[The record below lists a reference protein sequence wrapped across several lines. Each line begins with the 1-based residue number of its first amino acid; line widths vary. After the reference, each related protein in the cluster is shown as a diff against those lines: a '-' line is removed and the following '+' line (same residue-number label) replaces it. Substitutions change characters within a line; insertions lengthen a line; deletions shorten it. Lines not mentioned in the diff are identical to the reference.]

1 MNDEQSVSDP
11 GAERRLD
18 ELAVEVAANRADIDA
33 LQVRADESNHRFGV
47 DEDAADEQ
55 GRRIDKVE
63 ASIELDREMIAELQA
78 EGSLNKEH
86 AAQLEEALR
95 SARRIGAA
103 MGIVM
108 ANRKVSEEVA
118 FEMLKHASQH
128 ANRKVRVLADELV
141 ATGDLS
147 GVPDAR

>member
-1 MNDEQSVSDP
+1 MNDEQSVNDLS
-11 GAERRLD
+11 AERRLD
-18 ELAVEVAANRADIDA
+18 ALASEVAANRADIDV
-33 LQVRADESNHRFGV
+33 LQARADESTHRIGL
-47 DEDAADEQ
+47 DEDAVEEQ
-55 GRRIDKVE
+55 GRRIDRVE

-78 EGSLNKEH
+78 EGFLNQEH
-86 AAQLEEALR
+86 AAHLEEALR

-108 ANRKVSEEVA
+108 AHRKVSEEVA
-118 FEMLKHASQH
+118 FELLKHASQH

-147 GVPDAR
+147 GVPEAR